1 MLCKELNLVTLNLSA
16 NVVKPSTMTLNSVV
30 IVEFKGLKV
39 LINDL
44 VMASIRDSNN
54 KKNLIV

>member
-1 MLCKELNLVTLNLSA
+1 MLCKELNLETLNLSA

>member
-1 MLCKELNLVTLNLSA
+1 MLCKELNLATLNISA
-16 NVVKPSTMTLNSVV
+16 NVVKSSTMTLNSVV

-39 LINDL
+39 LTSDL

-54 KKNLIV
+54 KKNIIV